1 MITLGK
7 NDFLFSFAFLCVFL
21 DMCFLLWIA
30 CFLLE
35 FSSFLTNLWKFTR
48 NAVILFCFLILMLLF
63 SHSVMS
69 DSLRPHGL
77 QRTGCPCPSLSPG
90 ACSNSCPSSRW
101 CHPTISSSVIPFSFH
116 LQPFPASGSFPMS
129 QLFASGGQSIG
140 VSASASVLPMYVQGW
155 FPLGWTVHRRPE
167 SPWDSPENPHPTLNS
182 PPQAG
187 WTLVPRL

>member
-1 MITLGK
+1 
-7 NDFLFSFAFLCVFL
+7 
-21 DMCFLLWIA
+21 MCFLLWIA

-77 QRTGCPCPSLSPG
+77 QRTGFPCPSLSPG
-90 ACSNSCPSSRW
+90 ACSNSCTLSRW

-116 LQPFPASGSFPMS
+116 LQSFPASGSFPMS

-167 SPWDSPENPHPTLNS
+167 NPHPTLNS